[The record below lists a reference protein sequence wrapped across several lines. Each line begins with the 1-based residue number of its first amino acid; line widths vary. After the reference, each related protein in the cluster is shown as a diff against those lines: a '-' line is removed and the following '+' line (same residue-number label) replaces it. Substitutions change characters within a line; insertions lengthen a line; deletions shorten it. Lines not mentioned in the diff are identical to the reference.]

1 MEQSVN
7 QFNKGLQMDS
17 HPMVQGND
25 TLTDALNAT
34 FITMNG
40 NEVVLQND
48 MGNRRIDNAYL
59 PAGYEPV
66 GIKEY
71 GGVIY
76 VAAYNP
82 ITGRGQ
88 IGSFPSPQRKLSIG
102 NNQGEDLDLNMFIEQ
117 IPGGLYKVATR
128 NITIPISDDVVLHTG
143 DKFSVYSNNI
153 SNLIQ
158 YLTKPGDVKNNLFTF
173 QIGLFN
179 SQNEFVD
186 ISDKLKLKNLGTESD
201 PYDYYIW
208 DDNGVNDLSYSI
220 NDAEFNKNRNALAIN
235 TYSYKMSSPLYL
247 RAILNAPTNITY
259 NIDGEK
265 DGNNLTIFLEVTY
278 TYNCLDDIN
287 NNHFSI
293 LFNNIQQNPQGT
305 FNSVYNEE
313 QNNYSVTLNYE
324 FTVQNNTSQFHYDI
338 DFLLLNNYSEWSSKN
353 IILSEFSVSADLDT
367 TKLHS
372 DLVELNG
379 YRYYVDTNNKKII
392 LDIDINS
399 YPKKNSSYA
408 IYPIIYKD
416 EEDYYELTEYKLST
430 TDNKPKSGTY
440 QLEIY
445 YDTIISAQH
454 NNSLTGIT
462 LEYGYKYKIGF
473 EQYGPVTT
481 TNIVNAQGD
490 NSGLFIITPLFNGN
504 YIGTSSYKSTTLT
517 NNGGYNYD
525 LAKNDYIKDF
535 STIKYLILSPILST
549 TSSQQI
555 YGRTIQKE
563 GQYVYELSESGKKTY
578 NIKESYMSDTN
589 INVGVTLNN
598 AELYPQEVLNA
609 LQLGSVRIN
618 DVYRYINGN
627 EFEIDNNFEYSEN
640 LTEIRGDY
648 YDETTDPVIE
658 ITQHNTVNNNIIQ
671 IQSDI
676 TINNYV
682 KGELV
687 ENNNIICNRVI
698 TSLFDFVKS
707 RYFSKNNNLRCN
719 IEPPYICIDW
729 EGDDYIEVVVDSAMF
744 KNNTFGE
751 NGTSVL
757 NPNYTKSNQNQIN
770 EILKSNSENFLLLDY
785 NSADI
790 AIGDGPGFIADKTNE
805 HIQGIRKIWMKVSEK
820 EYTPVMVEQWAPA
833 SNENLEEVVFNL
845 NYNSNGGQSDYNSN
859 GGQDVKTIINPF
871 AYVFTRI
878 PHYYAY
884 SQDGITL
891 DKNVINYQ
899 KLIKTKEFNIPSLLK
914 VLLTGEVTL
923 RSDNNNNYYF
933 QLENQ
938 SYTTDA
944 NVEIPEPNLESTEGI
959 DEYLEKI
966 GNLSFD
972 CVLSRPT
979 TNLYDSERVIEY
991 EDREGNLFD
1000 PLYVYYQFDET
1011 KSPSKFQKSYK
1022 AKTFYTSDL
1031 KQNMPELK
1039 SSDELYHSSNGRVH
1053 PYINPNVISSVERQ
1067 ELVVRSKIGW
1077 LTNES
1082 VIASKV
1088 ADLRSDNYLTVK
1100 PQSTSSYLIVDY
1112 PPYMVDNPPL
1122 HPGQYYWDKDF
1133 TYAQYEEHNPMF
1145 VWTPLTCKNIFNQE
1159 SIMEYKLYKINR
1171 NSDCPLDSGWISA
1184 DECYN

>member
-88 IGSFPSPQRKLSIG
+88 VGSFPSPQRKLFIG

-117 IPGGLYKVATR
+117 IPGGLYKIATR

-143 DKFSVYSNNI
+143 DKFSVYSNGI
-153 SNLIQ
+153 SNLKQ

-186 ISDKLKLKNLGTESD
+186 ISDKLKLKNLGTELD

-208 DDNGVNDLSYSI
+208 DDNGVNDLSHSI

-259 NIDGEK
+259 NIDGER

-278 TYNCLDDIN
+278 TYNCLDNIN
-287 NNHFSI
+287 DNYFNI
-293 LFNNIQQNPQGT
+293 LFNNTQYSPQGT

-313 QNNYSVTLNYE
+313 QDNYSVTLNYE

-367 TKLHS
+367 SKLHT

-379 YRYYVDTNNKKII
+379 YRYYVDTNNKKIT

-399 YPKKNSSYA
+399 YPKKNSSYD
-408 IYPIIYKD
+408 IYPVIYKD
-416 EEDYYELTEYKLST
+416 GQVYELTEYKLPT

-454 NNSLTGIT
+454 NNSLTGFTI
-462 LEYGYKYKIGF
+462 EYGHKYEIRFK
-473 EQYGPVTT
+473 QYGTVTT
-481 TNIVNAQGD
+481 NNIVNAQGIPA
-490 NSGLFIITPLFNGN
+490 SGLLIITPLFNGN

-517 NNGGYNYD
+517 NDGGYNYD

-549 TSSQQI
+549 TNSQQI
-555 YGRTIQKE
+555 YDRTIQKD
-563 GQYVYELSESGKKTY
+563 GQYVYELSESEEKKY
-578 NIKESYMSDTN
+578 NIKESYISDTN
-589 INVGVTLNN
+589 INVGVTLNDV
-598 AELYPQEVLNA
+598 ELYPQEVLNA
-609 LQLGSVRIN
+609 LQLDSVNIN
-618 DVYRYINGN
+618 NIYRYINGN
-627 EFEIDNNFEYSEN
+627 TVNIDNNNNSEYSEN

-648 YDETTDPVIE
+648 YNETTDPVIE
-658 ITQHNTVNNNIIQ
+658 ITQHNAVNNNIIQ

-682 KGELV
+682 KGGLV
-687 ENNNIICNRVI
+687 ENNNIICSRVI

-707 RYFSKNNNLRCN
+707 SYFSKNNNLRCN

-729 EGDDYIEVVVDSAMF
+729 EGTDHIEVVVDSAMF

-757 NPNYTKSNQNQIN
+757 SPNYTKSNQNQIN

-805 HIQGIRKIWMKVSEK
+805 HTQGIRKIWMKVSEK

-845 NYNSNGGQSDYNSN
+845 NYNSNGGQN
-859 GGQDVKTIINPF
+859 VTPPIKTIINPF
-871 AYVFTRI
+871 AYVFTKI

-891 DKNVINYQ
+891 DKNIINYQ
-899 KLIKTKEFNIPSLLK
+899 RLIKTKEFNITSSLK
-914 VLLTGEVTL
+914 VLLTGTVTL
-923 RSDNNNNYYF
+923 NNDNNSYF

-944 NVEIPEPNLESTEGI
+944 NVEIPEPNLESIEGI

-966 GNLSFD
+966 SNLNFD

-979 TNLYDSERVIEY
+979 TNLYDTERVIEY

-1000 PLYVYYQFDET
+1000 PLYIYYQFDET
-1011 KSPSKFQKSYK
+1011 DSSSKFQKSYK

-1039 SSDELYHSSNGRVH
+1039 SSNELFHASNGRVH
-1053 PYINPNVISSVERQ
+1053 PYINPDVISSVERQ

-1077 LTNES
+1077 LTNEN
-1082 VIASKV
+1082 VMASKV
-1088 ADLRSDNYLTVK
+1088 TDLRSGEFLTVK
-1100 PQSTSSYLIVDY
+1100 SESSYLTVDY
-1112 PPYMVDNPPL
+1112 PPFMVDNPPL
-1122 HPGQYYWDKDF
+1122 HPNQYYWDKDF
-1133 TYAQYEEHNPMF
+1133 TYAQYEENNPMF

-1159 SIMEYKLYKINR
+1159 SIREFKLYKNINE
-1171 NSDCPLDSGWISA
+1171 NNDCPINSSWKSA
-1184 DECYN
+1184 DECYNLLESS